1 MKNRKLNFTDKTVFI
16 GDNIDFMRGLN
27 SESFDLV
34 YLDPPFNSN
43 RNYSAPIGSKAAGA
57 AFKDTWTL
65 DDVDLAWHGEIAES
79 NPDLYS
85 IIQSAGLV
93 HSKGMKSYL
102 IMMSVRLIEI
112 RRLMKETASIYLHCD
127 PTASH
132 YLKLVMDAVF
142 GKQNFRNEII
152 WHYSGWNKRLTRY
165 LERRHD
171 VILFY
176 AKSNNQTF
184 DTPVKPYESKEEY
197 IRNRKQ
203 KVHKDEFGKEYV
215 LSDGG
220 GGKRVKRYLEE
231 ALAYGMPLDDVWEIN
246 KINNSDI
253 ERTGYPTQKPLSLL
267 RRIIEASSN
276 PGDMILDPFCGCATT
291 LIAAEDLSR
300 KWVGIDISPKASE
313 LIKDRMLNE
322 LGFGSIGLN
331 IQTDIPKRTDIGKL
345 PHYKTHSHTLYGKQ
359 EGHCNG
365 CEEYFLFRNMTVDHI
380 APQSKGGTD
389 HIDNLQLLCGAC
401 NSTKGSGTQAELKA
415 KLKTSRIIK

>member
-1 MKNRKLNFTDKTVFI
+1 MKSKKPNFANKTVFI

-79 NPDLYS
+79 HPDLYS
-85 IIQSAGLV
+85 IIQAAGLA
-93 HSKGMKSYL
+93 HGKGMKSYL
-102 IMMSVRLIEI
+102 IMMSVRLLEI
-112 RRLMKETASIYLHCD
+112 HRLMKDTASVYLHCD

-142 GKQNFRNEII
+142 GKGNFRNEIV
-152 WHYSGWNKRLTRY
+152 WSYRTGGSSKRFFAKK
-165 LERRHD
+165 HD
-171 VILFY
+171 ILLFY
-176 AKSNNQTF
+176 SKSKDYNFNPQKEKAYT
-184 DTPVKPYESKEEY
+184 KSKSRQPGEVVY
-197 IRNRKQ
+197 GIQ
-203 KVHKDEFGKEYV
+203 GSGK
-215 LSDGG
+215 
-220 GGKRVKRYLEE
+220 KRSSIFLRDDQGVFTNVNMR
-231 ALAYGMPLDDVWEIN
+231 DVWDIPYIN
-246 KINNSDI
+246 SQAK
-253 ERTGYPTQKPLSLL
+253 ERTGYPTQKPLALL

-276 PGDMILDPFCGCATT
+276 AGDMVLDPFCGCATA
-291 LIAAEDLSR
+291 LIAAEDLGR
-300 KWVGIDISPKASE
+300 KWVGVDISPKASE
-313 LIKDRMLNE
+313 LIKDRVASE
-322 LGFGSIGLN
+322 LGFRSMGLSIR
-331 IQTDIPKRTDIGKL
+331 TDIPKRTDIGKL

-359 EGHCNG
+359 EGLCNG

-380 APQSKGGTD
+380 VPQSKGGSD

-415 KLKTSRIIK
+415 KLKASRVIQ